1 MLGTNPF
8 SVLAETVSPFAM
20 QSFIVA
26 MIVLIA
32 LGTIIQMIHHKNLT
46 YFFNNAKKAKLQATR
61 EIGSGERVSIL
72 AKTAVVDI
80 GTTSELGFGK
90 RRLSHVLGMYGTI
103 IFWISSAV
111 LVFCYTGADKTSSST
126 WSVLWHVGAIL
137 TCVGGYWFWF
147 FLRVDVSAEAH
158 PWYRIIKADL
168 FVLALIAT
176 SLFGLIWSYL
186 QNLDLGNRW
195 DDKVFFVFYVVA
207 NLILF
212 GGVYWSKFAHM
223 FYKPGAAIQK
233 NLAEADGSRDNLPP
247 EADAPEQFGLGIKR
261 EEPKHY

>member
-1 MLGTNPF
+1 MLEINPF
-8 SVLAETVSPFAM
+8 SVLSETIPVVVM
-20 QSFIVA
+20 QGFIIA
-26 MIVLIA
+26 MIFLMA
-32 LGTIIQMIHHKNLT
+32 FGTIIQMVHHKNLI

-61 EIGSGERVSIL
+61 EVSIGERAAII
-72 AKTAVVDI
+72 AKTTVYDI

-90 RRLSHVLGMYGTI
+90 RRLAHVLGMYGTI
-103 IFWISSAV
+103 IFWLSSAV
-111 LVFCYTGADKTSSST
+111 LVFCFTGEYKSSSKI
-126 WSVLWHVGAIL
+126 WSFLWHSGAIL

-168 FVLALIAT
+168 FVLALLAT
-176 SLFGLIWSYL
+176 STFGLVWSYL
-186 QNLDLGNRW
+186 QFHGNVGFSFLFFGLFIVSNL
-195 DDKVFFVFYVVA
+195 V
-207 NLILF
+207 LF

-247 EADAPEQFGLGIKR
+247 PADAPKQFGLGIKR

>member
-1 MLGTNPF
+1 MLETNPF
-8 SVLAETVSPFAM
+8 SLLSEVVPTVVMQVFIIAMVL
-20 QSFIVA
+20 
-26 MIVLIA
+26 LIA
-32 LGTIIQMIHHKNLT
+32 FGTIIQMINHKNLT

-61 EIGSGERVSIL
+61 EVGAAEKAKII
-72 AKTAVVDI
+72 AKTTVYDI

-90 RRLSHVLGMYGTI
+90 RRLAHVLGMYGTI
-103 IFWISSAV
+103 IFWIASAM
-111 LVFCYTGADKTSSST
+111 LVFCYTGADKTSST
-126 WSVLWHVGAIL
+126 LWSMLWHVGAIL
-137 TCVGGYWFWF
+137 TCVGGFWFWF

-168 FVLALIAT
+168 FVLALLACST
-176 SLFGLIWSYL
+176 FGLAWSYTQFNGQVGL
-186 QNLDLGNRW
+186 SFLFFALFVVSNL
-195 DDKVFFVFYVVA
+195 V
-207 NLILF
+207 LF

-247 EADAPEQFGLGIKR
+247 PADAPEQFGLGIKR

>member
-1 MLGTNPF
+1 MLETNPF
-8 SVLAETVSPFAM
+8 SLLSEVVPTVVMQGFIIAMVL
-20 QSFIVA
+20 
-26 MIVLIA
+26 LIA
-32 LGTIIQMIHHKNLT
+32 FGTITQMIHHKNLT

-61 EIGSGERVSIL
+61 EVKAAEKAKII
-72 AKTAVVDI
+72 AKTTVYDI

-90 RRLSHVLGMYGTI
+90 RRLAHVLGMYGTI
-103 IFWISSAV
+103 IFWVASAM
-111 LVFCYTGADKTSSST
+111 LVFCYTGADKTSSAL
-126 WSVLWHVGAIL
+126 WSMLWHVGAIL
-137 TCVGGYWFWF
+137 TCVGGFWFWF

-168 FVLALIAT
+168 FVLALLACST
-176 SLFGLIWSYL
+176 FGLAWSYTQFNGQVGL
-186 QNLDLGNRW
+186 SFLFFALFVVSNL
-195 DDKVFFVFYVVA
+195 V
-207 NLILF
+207 LF

-247 EADAPEQFGLGIKR
+247 PADAPEQFGLGIKR

>member
-1 MLGTNPF
+1 MLSNNPF
-8 SVLAETVSPFAM
+8 SILSETISPFAM
-20 QSFIVA
+20 QSFIIA
-26 MIVLIA
+26 MVLLIA
-32 LGTIIQMIHHKNLT
+32 VGTIIQMIHHKNLT
-46 YFFNNAKKAKLQATR
+46 YFFNNAKKAKLSATKKL
-61 EIGSGERVSIL
+61 GVGEKVSVI
-72 AKTAVVDI
+72 AKTTVVDI

-90 RRLSHVLGMYGTI
+90 RRLAHVLGMYGTI
-103 IFWISSAV
+103 LFWVSSAI
-111 LVFCYTGADKTSSST
+111 LVFCYTGADKPSSQT
-126 WSVLWHVGAIL
+126 WSMIWHAGAIL
-137 TCVGGYWFWF
+137 TCLGGYWFWF
-147 FLRVDVSAEAH
+147 FLRVDVYSEAQ

-186 QNLDLGNRW
+186 QNMDLGSRW
-195 DDKVFFVFYVVA
+195 DDKVFLVFYVVA

-247 EADAPEQFGLGIKR
+247 PADAPEQFGLGIKR